1 MNNLNLHFVYFIA
14 LLSIHFSAEKLVR
27 RWAPLIWL
35 APDEQFLPG
44 SVSDFL
50 NHVTPKPRSPADAQ
64 QNFKVPMGPD
74 SKSWFLVTKSEI
86 GEHLPFIDKNN
97 NTTLYKYYKI

>member
-1 MNNLNLHFVYFIA
+1 MTVPVFDFTVT
-14 LLSIHFSAEKLVR
+14 AEKMVR

-50 NHVTPKPRSPADAQ
+50 NHVTPKPRSPADTQ
-64 QNFKVPMGPD
+64 HSKVPMGPD
-74 SKSWFLVTKSEI
+74 SKTWFLVTKSEV
-86 GEHLPFIDKNN
+86 GE
-97 NTTLYKYYKI
+97 LYVTPVATFTYALHAPNLT